1 MKLFHFTIPI
11 SVVCWALAA
20 HAQLPITETVNP
32 SGIQTPKSG
41 NDQNA
46 NVLIDAIRK
55 VSLGESDPQYES
67 ALYNLAGLYRRQH
80 NYVEAESVYKRA
92 LAVSEKVH
100 RPKS

>member
-46 NVLIDAIRK
+46 NVLIDAVRK

-67 ALYNLAGLYRRQH
+67 AL
-80 NYVEAESVYKRA
+80 
-92 LAVSEKVH
+92 
-100 RPKS
+100 